1 MNFKLRQLQGFAA
14 AAMHS
19 SFSAAA
25 RELAM
30 TQPSFSQLIRE
41 LETSLRVKL
50 FERTTRRVELTAAG
64 QRFLAMIQRPLDD
77 LNDAYRFTREMAA
90 GTRGRIVFSSLPSVA
105 FGLVTT
111 ALAQFTA
118 LYPAITVR
126 LIEDQDLNITD
137 KLLHRE
143 VDFGIGTLKTP
154 HKELAFRELLHDEL
168 QAIYPVRHPLA
179 AKRRVTWRDL
189 AAEPLVLLP
198 RQSSVREHAA
208 HGFAAAGIAREPDYE
223 VANMVTA
230 LSMVRAGLG
239 VTVLPRMVL
248 DELNMKGL
256 RAGRVNDPRPAR
268 IIGIITRVDRPL
280 SPAAAAYVDRL
291 FAAARGSAYNKH
303 KRQPL
308 PAA

>member
-50 FERTTRRVELTAAG
+50 FERTTRRVELTPAG

-77 LNDAYRFTREMAA
+77 LGDAYRFTREMAA

-168 QAIYPVRHPLA
+168 QAIYPARHPLA
-179 AKRRVTWRDL
+179 AKRRVTWPDL

-198 RQSSVREHAA
+198 KQSSVRELAA

-223 VANMVTA
+223 VSNMVTA

-256 RAGRVNDPRPAR
+256 HAGRINDPRPAR
-268 IIGIITRVDRPL
+268 IIGIITRIDRPL
-280 SPAAAAYVDRL
+280 SPAAAAYVDLL
-291 FAAARGSAYNKH
+291 FAAVGRPAYNKH

>member
-14 AAMHS
+14 AAAHS

-30 TQPSFSQLIRE
+30 TQPAFSQLIRE
-41 LETSLRVKL
+41 LETLLRVKL
-50 FERTTRRVELTAAG
+50 FERTTRRVELTPAG

-77 LNDAYRFTREMAA
+77 LGDAYRFAREMAA
-90 GTRGRIVFSSLPSVA
+90 GTRGRIAFSSLPSVA
-105 FGLVTT
+105 FGLVTK
-111 ALAQFTA
+111 ALARFKA
-118 LYPAITVR
+118 RNPAITVQ
-126 LIEDQDLNITD
+126 LTEDQDLNIAD
-137 KLLHRE
+137 KVLHRE
-143 VDFGIGTLKTP
+143 VDFGIGTLMTP
-154 HKELAFRELLHDEL
+154 NNELAFRELLHDEV
-168 QAIYPVRHPLA
+168 QAVFPARHPLA

-198 RQSSVREHAA
+198 KQSSVRVLAE
-208 HGFAAAGIAREPDYE
+208 HGFAAAGLAREPDYE

-239 VTVLPRMVL
+239 VTVMPRMVL

-256 RAGRVNDPRPAR
+256 HAGRINDPRPVR

-280 SPAAAAYVDRL
+280 SPAAAAYVDLL
-291 FAAARGSAYNKH
+291 FAAVRGSAYNKS
-303 KRQPL
+303 KRQAIS
-308 PAA
+308 AA